1 MPQPLQILIIGG
13 TAFIG
18 PRVVRRLCGLGCD
31 VTVFHRGRTEADLP
45 ASVTRLHGDR
55 AQLPEFAA
63 AFRERPPDVVLDMIP
78 MTEQEARPL
87 MDLFRD
93 VARRVVAVSSE
104 DVYQAYDRF
113 RGIDPGP
120 PDPVPLTEDSPL
132 RSRLYPYRSDPPR
145 AADDPRRS
153 MDDYEKILVER
164 AIMGDPELPG
174 TVLRLPAVYGPG
186 DRQRRLFSY
195 LKRMDDRRPAILLS
209 EGQAR
214 WRWSRGY
221 VENVAAAIAL
231 AVVDERAAGR
241 IYNVAEPEALPEA
254 EWVQQIGQA
263 AGWSGQVVTVPEDR
277 LPLALRSDYRWEQD
291 WFVDS
296 ARIRRELDYT
306 EAIPLDDALRRTV
319 EWERAHPP
327 AEIDPAQFDYAAED
341 AVLAALPS
349 DGAAR

>member
-1 MPQPLQILIIGG
+1 M
-13 TAFIG
+13 
-18 PRVVRRLCGLGCD
+18 
-31 VTVFHRGRTEADLP
+31 
-45 ASVTRLHGDR
+45 TR
-55 AQLPEFAA
+55 
-63 AFRERPPDVVLDMIP
+63 
-78 MTEQEARPL
+78 
-87 MDLFRD
+87 
-93 VARRVVAVSSE
+93 SC
-104 DVYQAYDRF
+104 
-113 RGIDPGP
+113 
-120 PDPVPLTEDSPL
+120 
-132 RSRLYPYRSDPPR
+132 
-145 AADDPRRS
+145 
-153 MDDYEKILVER
+153 
-164 AIMGDPELPG
+164 PG